1 MSEHECIDDEPFFS
15 DEEFEDYDDT
25 PVVREPLIREQILI
39 AVLGETAA
47 KTIRLDDKDVFEAF
61 VNRNGVWSFYV
72 PYAVQKLLE
81 DAEDLPKESEEQKNA
96 RLARNAVALEALKTK
111 PANELGPIAR
121 AQLGLPPLSDV
132 ERRKRRKKM
141 KPSVPPE
148 PRHLKQRW
156 YAVEP
161 NIMDEEGDG

>member
-1 MSEHECIDDEPFFS
+1 MSGRECIDEDF
-15 DEEFEDYDDT
+15 DFEDVEDVEEYKPFTYWD
-25 PVVREPLIREQILI
+25 PLREPLIREQILI
-39 AVLGETAA
+39 ALLGETAA

-121 AQLGLPPLSDV
+121 AQLGLPPLSDA
-132 ERRKRRKKM
+132 ERRKRRKTM
-141 KPSVPPE
+141 KKLAPPDLDDALGGE
-148 PRHLKQRW
+148 
-156 YAVEP
+156 YG
-161 NIMDEEGDG
+161 DED